1 MSAESQLAA
10 LSEPLRY
17 RFSTFDLDLH
27 SGELR
32 RNGVKLRLQE
42 QPFVVLRKLLESA
55 GKVVTR
61 EELHAAL
68 WPADTFVDFDTSLNT
83 AIKRLREALGDSA
96 DLPVFIETIPRRGY
110 RFLAP
115 VQVVRNGTLVRP
127 PVPVTLPA
135 APSKSSR
142 NINTLIV
149 LGPALA
155 ALLGG
160 FTLGGFTV
168 ALRSP
173 AASPRVLDSTQ
184 LTFDGRTK
192 SGLIARA
199 GNLYFMERESN
210 RHIMVKMAEAGGLP
224 VVLDSS
230 ISGLD
235 LGDVSPDGTKLL
247 VGSHTGVANGY
258 DRLKILDL
266 AAGSLQD
273 LAGIEASDAAW
284 APGGRIIYCRDQD
297 VFLVDADGSHPHK
310 LLAAPSRAFYPRFSP
325 DGTRLRLSLGGKGA
339 FQHSIWEARS
349 DGTGLHEVM
358 TELTEYPDRCCG
370 EWSTD
375 GRYFFFDTFRNG
387 VARIWV
393 QSQKKSFWTGK
404 VPAPIAL
411 TTAPPNYYMGQQSL
425 VGNKLLVTASQ
436 PRAELVRYDSGSQQF
451 VPFLSGISAGDV
463 ESSRDASS
471 YIYVRH
477 PEETLWRT
485 RSDGSE
491 AVQLTGPSLR
501 ASLPH
506 WSPDGKQIAFS
517 GSRPGKPWNIFLI
530 SSQGGPA
537 EQITNGTI
545 TDLDATWSPD
555 GKTLA
560 FAQARGESGRLIN
573 SVQLFDLT
581 THRQTA
587 LPATDGICCTRWS
600 PDGRYLMATHDA
612 YDDILL
618 YEFATRKWT
627 TLLKDTPGIGYM
639 EWSADSKS
647 IVFDISETEEPAFY
661 RVRLVD
667 AHLET
672 IVKVG
677 DVRRYFGEFGPWAG
691 ATPDGTPLLVRDIS
705 NEEVY
710 SLDLQLP

>member
-1 MSAESQLAA
+1 MSVESQLAA
-10 LSEPLRY
+10 VPDPLRY

-32 RNGVKLRLQE
+32 RNGMKLRLQE
-42 QPFVVLRKLLESA
+42 QPFLVLRKLLESA

-115 VQVVRNGTLVRP
+115 VQVVRNGTLVSHP
-127 PVPVTLPA
+127 ESVTLPVA
-135 APSKSSR
+135 VSKSSR
-142 NINTLIV
+142 RRRFVVGIV
-149 LGPALA
+149 LA
-155 ALLGG
+155 ALVGG
-160 FTLGGFTV
+160 FTIGGFTV

-173 AASPRVLDSTQ
+173 APLPRVLDSTQ

-192 SGLIARA
+192 GGLTARA
-199 GNLYFMERESN
+199 GNIYFNERESN
-210 RHIMVKMAEAGGLP
+210 RHTLVKMAEAGGLP

-230 ISGLD
+230 IPGFD
-235 LGDVSPDGTKLL
+235 LGDVSADGTKLI
-247 VGSHTGVANGY
+247 VGGRSAVPTEY
-258 DRLKILDL
+258 DKVKIMDL
-266 AAGSLQD
+266 ADGSLRD
-273 LAGIEASDAAW
+273 LAGIQATDVAW
-284 APGGRIIYCRDQD
+284 APGGKIIYSVDRDI
-297 VFLVDADGSHPHK
+297 FLVDADGSHPHK
-310 LLAAPSRAFYPRFSP
+310 LLTAPYRAFYLRFSP
-325 DGTRLRLSLGGKGA
+325 DGTRLRFSAGKSRHSL
-339 FQHSIWEARS
+339 WEARS
-349 DGTGLHEVM
+349 DGSDLHEIL
-358 TELTEYPDRCCG
+358 TELTDYPDRCCG
-370 EWSTD
+370 EWSHD
-375 GRYFFFDTFRNG
+375 GRYFFFNTVRNG
-387 VARIWV
+387 IGRIWA
-393 QSQKKSFWTGK
+393 QTQTKSFWSGRF
-404 VPAPIAL
+404 PAPVAL
-411 TTAPPNYYMGQQSL
+411 TSAPPNYFIGAPSPTS
-425 VGNKLLVTASQ
+425 NKLLVTATE
-436 PRAELVRYDSGSQQF
+436 PRAELVRYDSSSQQF
-451 VPFLSGISAGDV
+451 IPFLSGIPASGV
-463 ESSRDASS
+463 ESSRDERF
-471 YIYVRH
+471 YVYVRH
-477 PEETLWRT
+477 PEETLWRSK
-485 RSDGSE
+485 SDGSE
-491 AVQLTGPSLR
+491 AVQLTGPTLR
-501 ASLPH
+501 VALPH

-517 GSRPGKPWNIFLI
+517 GTRPGKPWNIFLI
-530 SSQGGPA
+530 SAQGGPA